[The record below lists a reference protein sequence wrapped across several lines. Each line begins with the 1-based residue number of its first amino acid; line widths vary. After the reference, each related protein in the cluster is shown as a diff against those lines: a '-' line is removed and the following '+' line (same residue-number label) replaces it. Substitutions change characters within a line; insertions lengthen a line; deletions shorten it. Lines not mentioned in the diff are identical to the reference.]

1 MRLFCKL
8 NKGGWD
14 ALITFF
20 ASSIAMYVRQLLT
33 HRQLHPQIN
42 FCITA
47 FVATTVSGLLLRL
60 PQFANTPTIA
70 MAPACF
76 CWSRAFR

>member
-1 MRLFCKL
+1 
-8 NKGGWD
+8 
-14 ALITFF
+14 
-20 ASSIAMYVRQLLT
+20 MYVRQLLT

-60 PQFANTPTIA
+60 PQFANTRRLPWP
-70 MAPACF
+70 PACF
-76 CWSRAFR
+76 CWCRAFR